1 MRSRGRAYLRRAG
14 FFDEK
19 SHHLLFPRPLLHCVA
34 SVVSRRYREDK
45 CLITPTDGSP
55 TPCYKK
61 GDLCMMQNM
70 YDALWLSF
78 ATIST
83 VGYGD
88 IYPQTSLG
96 KGFAMLAALAGTIY
110 LAMPLTIIGTRFYD
124 VYEEYNKF
132 VRMRVCV

>member
-1 MRSRGRAYLRRAG
+1 
-14 FFDEK
+14 
-19 SHHLLFPRPLLHCVA
+19 
-34 SVVSRRYREDK
+34 
-45 CLITPTDGSP
+45 
-55 TPCYKK
+55 
-61 GDLCMMQNM
+61 MQNM

-110 LAMPLTIIGTRFYD
+110 LAMPLAIIGTRFYD

-132 VRMRVCV
+132 VTRRTAHLHLQNRCWVLHEINHLTMPLPGFRRCVLQKPNSSTQLGL

>member
-1 MRSRGRAYLRRAG
+1 
-14 FFDEK
+14 
-19 SHHLLFPRPLLHCVA
+19 
-34 SVVSRRYREDK
+34 
-45 CLITPTDGSP
+45 
-55 TPCYKK
+55 
-61 GDLCMMQNM
+61 MMQNM